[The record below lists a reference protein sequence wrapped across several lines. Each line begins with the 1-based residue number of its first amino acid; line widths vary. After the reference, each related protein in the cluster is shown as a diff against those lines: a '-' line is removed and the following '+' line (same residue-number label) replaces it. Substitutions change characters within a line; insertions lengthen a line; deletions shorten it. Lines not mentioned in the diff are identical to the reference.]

1 MEPLKEVLTGSSDP
15 LKLVLDDLLQHSVD
29 ICLGRWGETA
39 RSENR
44 SAAFPKISLATPTGC
59 AALLTS
65 MLAATV
71 ASLSGDHVVRQDL
84 HFRTY
89 IKPTLKLVLTV
100 RTEKVVTAKAAPE
113 SICSYH
119 ILKQLK
125 VVTGK
130 GNPVSCSKGKDCPK
144 RHLLLKKLSDS
155 TVRAVIDRLPG
166 PLRIVALANLDKT
179 AK

>member
-1 MEPLKEVLTGSSDP
+1 MCGTINVDVGSYSGESLWRP
-15 LKLVLDDLLQHSVD
+15 RGPTRSALPHIYQACTKLV
-29 ICLGRWGETA
+29 
-39 RSENR
+39 
-44 SAAFPKISLATPTGC
+44 P
-59 AALLTS
+59 
-65 MLAATV
+65 
-71 ASLSGDHVVRQDL
+71 
-84 HFRTY
+84 
-89 IKPTLKLVLTV
+89 TV
-100 RTEKVVTAKAAPE
+100 RTEKMVAAKAAPE
-113 SICSYH
+113 SKCSYH

-166 PLRIVALANLDKT
+166 PLRIVAFANLDKT